1 MASLNVAVI
10 EVVTATPVAP
20 PVGVVL
26 VTVGRVVSG
35 AIVVNGQTLSE
46 VLALPARSFMPV
58 EPPLIVAVYD
68 VEDASEDEG
77 AN

>member
-26 VTVGRVVSG
+26 YYSRWGSICC
-35 AIVVNGQTLSE
+35 AAVVNDHVLSA
-46 VLALPARSFMPV
+46 VIALPAKSFTAV
-58 EPPLIVAVYD
+58 VIVAV
-68 VEDASEDEG
+68 
-77 AN
+77 